1 MFAKNLEIVLAY
13 LCEKGDV
20 SHSLP
25 QEFGARFEALR
36 RYGELPRGRERRDQL
51 LTSSQIASAILSL
64 ATVHPN
70 WAGHAARILSGLRP
84 LGGVDACFFG
94 TSTLQ
99 ESIAC
104 ILTDATARNSV
115 IRLSV
120 SAAEAAINSNG
131 YATLSYEIGGTR
143 RRTFYGRAEA
153 PSLMQPGAERDFDH
167 QQPYSPVSRETAFN
181 RTFFLRLAEEMQR
194 KRVPNARRG
203 WIGIQCRRSPTGEV
217 QKAWCTPGFA
227 LLEYWH
233 RQSGNMA
240 SKRDAYKL

>member
-84 LGGVDACFFG
+84 IGGVDACFFG

-153 PSLMQPGAERDFDH
+153 PSLMQPGAERDFATNSLTRRY
-167 QQPYSPVSRETAFN
+167 PER
-181 RTFFLRLAEEMQR
+181 RLSVERFSCAWLKRCRAQTRSQR
-194 KRVPNARRG
+194 PQGMDRNTMPKKPNRRG
-203 WIGIQCRRSPTGEV
+203 TESLVHAGVRAT
-217 QKAWCTPGFA
+217 
-227 LLEYWH
+227 
-233 RQSGNMA
+233 
-240 SKRDAYKL
+240 